1 MLASTLL
8 LNFLPISADLA
19 LAEVNINEKYIGMT
33 LLEANLRKELGLNV
47 VAVRKQDCESF
58 EFIEPDYRFAA
69 DDILLLAGSEEHIF
83 AFSHHKEDLC
93 KKNPLG
99 IFRMLFPR

>member
-1 MLASTLL
+1 MPMLASTLL
-8 LNFLPISADLA
+8 LNFMPISADLA
-19 LAEVNINEKYIGMT
+19 LAEVSVNEKYVGMT

-47 VAVRKQDCESF
+47 VAVRRQESETF

-83 AFSHHKEDLC
+83 AFSRHKEDLH
-93 KKNPLG
+93 KKN
-99 IFRMLFPR
+99 M